1 MQQRF
6 RKLALFVGAT
16 SLAAGAVVM
25 VACGTDN
32 GTTPTPGFPDASP
45 QNKDSGGSGGDS
57 STPGTDGAV
66 PDAGADADCSK
77 NPVLHDN
84 TMGFRCPF
92 IDAGG
97 SDAGSNCTNTET
109 CCETSDKVGSNFQP
123 SYCAASATKST
134 VTDVATTNCKA
145 AALANNSSF
154 DAGDA
159 WECEDNKAC
168 GGTGVCCMIVDPGQA
183 AMGKTLGI
191 GNTLATDK
199 NHPPAC
205 GVQRAFNEGGSR
217 CRTGTTCPTG
227 EKKLCSLSDM
237 NCAAGTT
244 CTPFVDFQQTH
255 HGTCL

>member
-16 SLAAGAVVM
+16 SLAAGGLVV

-32 GTTPTPGFPDASP
+32 GTTPTPAPPEA
-45 QNKDSGGSGGDS
+45 
-57 STPGTDGAV
+57 STPKETGTGSETGPTTDGGT
-66 PDAGADADCSK
+66 PDGSTGADADCSK

-84 TMGFRCPF
+84 TAGFRCPF

-97 SDAGSNCTNTET
+97 AEAGSNCTNTQT
-109 CCETSDKVGSNFQP
+109 CCETSDKVGAAFQP
-123 SYCAASATKST
+123 SYCTPGGAKGT
-134 VTDVATTNCKA
+134 VDAVAQCKA
-145 AALANNSSF
+145 GAAANNSSF

-159 WECEDNKAC
+159 WECEDKLAC
-168 GGTGVCCMIVDPGQA
+168 GAGQICCMIVDPGQM

-217 CRTGTTCPTG
+217 CRTGATCPTG
-227 EKKLCSLSDM
+227 EKILCSKSDDP
-237 NCAAGTT
+237 CAAPTK